1 MSRSYYIIFQ
11 ESSLENVIKQATGKL
26 INVSGMIYITVYI
39 KNTMSVRLVLS
50 NDFDLFTE
58 NLETHFWHV
67 TVSSKIKLVLY
78 KDIGYT
84 MVI

>member
-1 MSRSYYIIFQ
+1 
-11 ESSLENVIKQATGKL
+11 
-26 INVSGMIYITVYI
+26 MIYITVYI